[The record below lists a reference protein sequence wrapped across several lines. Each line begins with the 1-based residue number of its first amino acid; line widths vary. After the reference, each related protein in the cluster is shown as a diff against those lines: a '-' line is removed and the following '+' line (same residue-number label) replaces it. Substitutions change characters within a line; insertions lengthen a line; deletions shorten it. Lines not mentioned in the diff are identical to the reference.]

1 MVGGGGGSV
10 GDVRRS
16 LQAARRGADL
26 SDGELWLSFFGLGGD
41 ASPEELFAYLTQG
54 GPLGRGSVD
63 ILVQAMNE
71 HFMDRGLGMPVPYQ
85 EP

>member
-1 MVGGGGGSV
+1 MAAGAGGSV

-16 LQAARRGADL
+16 LQAARRGAGL

-41 ASPEELFAYLTQG
+41 ASAEELRSYLTED
-54 GPLGRGSVD
+54 GPLGSGSVN

-71 HFMDRGLGMPVPYQ
+71 HFMDRGLGMPLPYQ